1 MTTSTFIKEIIMS
14 DNILDIISNIVP
26 KENIKTKEE
35 LKKHTTFRIGGY
47 ADFLYRLAAKKRQ
60 RYL

>member
-1 MTTSTFIKEIIMS
+1 MS